1 MFLIGFNQSIDVTK
15 MERSEPIGAEQDDDE
30 ESVLSLEQILQSNNQ
45 SFSTKSESPS
55 NINNSELNKKIQ
67 ILEKKVEHQRNFL

>member
-1 MFLIGFNQSIDVTK
+1 

-55 NINNSELNKKIQ
+55 NINSSELNKKIQ
-67 ILEKKVEHQRNFL
+67 ILEKKVEHRRKFL